1 LQQHNYFQREAI
13 VTVIALKDRKILKE
27 ADKDE
32 SFDQAYKN
40 VPNALQA
47 LDTELAA
54 LYAGTFTDRELR
66 ALSSL
71 VAYVTET
78 QNVGTEVVLG
88 VLTTAF
94 GVTDV
99 KELERDQFDDVIRYL
114 INFKFA
120 EAIN

>member
-1 LQQHNYFQREAI
+1 